1 MVVSNMMRKV
11 LRAKLITLQNE
22 IDGYITYVFEN
33 PEAKL
38 TSEKYIMCTR
48 FPNWRTDNINIGD
61 EGFLEYNE
69 VSAGDDYWF
78 DYYNN
83 QYVPYKYTNNHFVN
97 FIKDKEP
104 IKKQIIL

>member
-1 MVVSNMMRKV
+1 MDVNNMMRKV

-22 IDGYITYVFEN
+22 IDDYTTYVFQN
-33 PEAKL
+33 LEATK
-38 TSEKYIMCTR
+38 TTEKYVMCTR
-48 FPNWRTDNINIGD
+48 FPNWKTDDVEIGD
-61 EGFLEYNE
+61 VGFLEYNE

-83 QYVPYKYTNNHFVN
+83 SYVPYKYTNNHFIN

-104 IKKQIIL
+104 IKTEIIL